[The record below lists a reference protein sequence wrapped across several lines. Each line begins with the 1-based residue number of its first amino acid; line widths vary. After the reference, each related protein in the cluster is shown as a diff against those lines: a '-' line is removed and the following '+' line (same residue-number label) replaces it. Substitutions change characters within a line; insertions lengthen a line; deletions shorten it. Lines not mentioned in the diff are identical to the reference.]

1 MAPVLQAVLWG
12 VVQGITEFL
21 PISSDGHLVLIPALF
36 GFAPPDLATTAVL
49 HLGTLGAVVAYF
61 RRDLWRLR
69 LARSDPGARRLLWL
83 LFVGSLPAG
92 LALLFVDEVE
102 RLQRSVTAAALFLL
116 VTGLVL
122 VAVDRLTRGGRDIAG
137 ATPTDAVLIGFAQL
151 LAILPGIS
159 RSGFT
164 IAAGMARGFERV
176 STARF
181 SFLLGVPAIAAAGLL
196 ELFSL
201 TSNGGVP
208 AAAWVGVAVAGVTGY
223 LAIAFLLQMLQRT
236 GLSGYG
242 IYCLALGALALFVL

>member
-61 RRDLWRLR
+61 RKDLWRLR
-69 LARSDPGARRLLWL
+69 LARTDPGSRSLLWL
-83 LFVGSLPAG
+83 LFIGSLPAG

-116 VTGLVL
+116 VTGVVLVL
-122 VAVDRLTRGGRDIAG
+122 VDRLPLGTRDIEHAR
-137 ATPTDAVLIGFAQL
+137 PTDALLIGIAQL

-164 IAAGMARGFERV
+164 IATGLARGLERL
-176 STARF
+176 SAARF

-196 ELFSL
+196 ELFRLASD
-201 TSNGGVP
+201 GGVP
-208 AAAWVGVAVAGVTGY
+208 PASWLGVAVAAVTGY
-223 LAIAFLLQMLQRT
+223 LSISFLLRMLHRA

-242 IYCLALGALALFVL
+242 IYCLAMGVLALIVL

>member
-12 VVQGITEFL
+12 IVQGITEFL

-49 HLGTLGAVVAYF
+49 HLGTLGAVVVYF
-61 RRDLWRLR
+61 RQDLWRLR
-69 LARSDPGARRLLWL
+69 LARSDPAARRLLWL
-83 LFVGSLPAG
+83 LFIGSLPAA
-92 LALLFVDEVE
+92 LALLFVEEVE

-116 VTGLVL
+116 VTGVVL
-122 VAVDRLTRGGRDIAG
+122 VAVDRLPRRDRDIEG
-137 ATPTDAVLIGFAQL
+137 ATSADVLLIGFAQL

-164 IAAGMARGFERV
+164 IATGIARGFERV

-181 SFLLGVPAIAAAGLL
+181 SFLLGVPAIAAAGVL
-196 ELFSL
+196 ELFNL
-201 TSNGGVP
+201 ANDGGVP
-208 AAAWVGVAVAGVTGY
+208 PAAWLGVAVAGVTGY
-223 LAIAFLLQMLQRT
+223 VAIAFLLRMLHRS

-242 IYCLALGALALFVL
+242 IYCLALGVLALVAL

>member
-1 MAPVLQAVLWG
+1 MLQAVLWG

-61 RRDLWRLR
+61 RKDLWWLR
-69 LARSDPGARRLLWL
+69 LARSDPDARRLLWL
-83 LFVGSLPAG
+83 LFIGSLPAA
-92 LALLFVDEVE
+92 LALLFVEEVE

-116 VTGLVL
+116 VTGVVL
-122 VAVDRLTRGGRDIAG
+122 VAVDRLPRGGRNIEG
-137 ATPTDAVLIGFAQL
+137 ATPTDALLIGFAQL

-164 IAAGMARGFERV
+164 IATGMARGFERV
-176 STARF
+176 PMARF
-181 SFLLGVPAIAAAGLL
+181 SFLLGVPAIAAAGLF

-201 TSNGGVP
+201 ATNGGVP
-208 AAAWVGVAVAGVTGY
+208 GSAWLGVIVAGVTGY
-223 LAIAFLLQMLQRT
+223 LAIAFLLRMLSRA

-242 IYCLALGALALFVL
+242 VYCLLFGLFALIAL